1 MKRNNDSYN
10 NLWLNILKVFL
21 IILVISTYVLRYE
34 VKANELIKG
43 HVTVYTSKLDAITS
57 TGNKVREGIC
67 ASSKEYEGKTIIIY
81 QRMPDDNIGE
91 ILGIYECL
99 DTGGTKGIKQGIV
112 IDVWKPD
119 NESKNEFINR
129 SYENDCDGK
138 IWIQILDSNG

>member
-1 MKRNNDSYN
+1 MRKNKGKYN
-10 NLWLNILKVFL
+10 NYWIRILGVFL
-21 IILVISTYVLRYE
+21 VILVTSGYIVKYE
-34 VKANELIKG
+34 VKADELIKG
-43 HVTVYTSKLDAITS
+43 YVTVYTSKPNAITS

-67 ASSKEYEGKTIIIY
+67 ASSKEYKGKTIIIY
-81 QRMPDDNIGE
+81 QRMPDNSIGNV
-91 ILGIYECL
+91 LGIYECL

-119 NESKNEFINR
+119 DKSKDEFINK

>member
-1 MKRNNDSYN
+1 MKRNNISYN
-10 NLWLNILKVFL
+10 NLWFYFSKVFL
-21 IILVISTYVLRYE
+21 SILVISIYILRYE
-34 VKANELIKG
+34 VKAEELKKG
-43 HVTVYTSKLDAITS
+43 HVTVYTSKSDAITS

-81 QRMPDDNIGE
+81 QRMPDNSVGDV
-91 ILGIYECL
+91 LGIYECL

-119 NESKNEFINR
+119 NESKDEFINR

-138 IWIQILDSNG
+138 IWIQVLNSNG